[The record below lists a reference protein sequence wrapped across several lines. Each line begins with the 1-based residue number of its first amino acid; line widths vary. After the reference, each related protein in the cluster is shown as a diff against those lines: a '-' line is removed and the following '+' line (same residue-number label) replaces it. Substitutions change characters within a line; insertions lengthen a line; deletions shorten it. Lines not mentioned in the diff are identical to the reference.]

1 MNLIKNGLMAG
12 LWKMAIIVF
21 GFVTRKVLYIY
32 LIPEYVGVSTALEAI
47 LGALSLA
54 DLGFT
59 SAVAYQLYKP
69 LQQNNQEMVLKIMQ
83 VYKMLYRLVA
93 AFIFVGGLALTP
105 LIPYLIKDTSFT
117 SKEIFAIYFIHI
129 LRTTSSYLLSYK
141 RVLLYA
147 GQSSYLYFTVDMFAV
162 IAGSLLQI
170 ASLAVFKN
178 YYVYLLVSL
187 LQIIM
192 GNIIVLVIA
201 DKKYPELRKSV
212 SLDRNVIKILWGDIR
227 QIVVTRISS
236 YIYSSVDDVIISAM
250 LGALPVA
257 LLSNYKQICS
267 KVGSLISQ
275 LFSQII
281 PTIGNMEVH
290 EDQKKRSISL
300 YYTTMYFRY
309 IVTSLFIVEWVPLA
323 TPFVQIVFGE
333 QFVLGFPTV
342 LLLTMIQYNGLV
354 ATGPIF
360 NYLEAK
366 GEFYA
371 LRSISVVQAVLNI
384 VLSVAMVLGI
394 GLNGVLVGTVL
405 SDWAAFLTGAKICA
419 FIAPENIRM
428 HVCKQLI
435 TQVKYLSL
443 LAAEVAIVIILS
455 KVVSGGSFLI
465 QMLFDLIIGLTVI
478 AMGNWLCYGKTDEFK
493 TILNILGHFC
503 RKQSV

>member
-1 MNLIKNGLMAG
+1 MNLIKNGLMAA
-12 LWKMAIIVF
+12 LWKMAIIVL
-21 GFVTRKVLYIY
+21 GFATRKVLYIY
-32 LIPEYVGVSTALEAI
+32 LIPEYVGVSAVLEAV

-83 VYKMLYRLVA
+83 VYKVLYRLVA
-93 AFIFVGGLALTP
+93 AFIFVGGLILTP

-147 GQSSYLYFTVDMFAV
+147 DQSSYLYFTVDMITA

-170 ASLAVFKN
+170 SSLVVFKN

-187 LQIIM
+187 LQIVI
-192 GNIIVLVIA
+192 GNIIVLAIA
-201 DKKYPELRKSV
+201 DKRYPALRKSV
-212 SLDRNVIKILWGDIR
+212 SLDKNVIKSLLRDIR

-236 YIYSSVDDVIISAM
+236 YIYSSAGDVIISSM

-257 LLSNYKQICS
+257 LLSNYKQICA

-275 LFSQII
+275 LFSQIT

-300 YYTTMYFRY
+300 YHTTMYFRY
-309 IVTSLFIVEWVPLA
+309 IVTSLFIVEWIPLA
-323 TPFVQIVFGE
+323 TPFVRFFFGE
-333 QFVLGFPTV
+333 QFMLGFPTV
-342 LLLTMIQYNGLV
+342 LFLTMIQYNGLV

-366 GEFYA
+366 GEFCA
-371 LRSISVVQAVLNI
+371 LRNISMVQALLNI
-384 VLSVAMVLGI
+384 VLSVVMVLGI
-394 GLNGVLVGTVL
+394 GLNGVLIGTVL
-405 SDWAAFLTGAKICA
+405 SDWAAFLVGARICA
-419 FIAPENIRM
+419 LIAPENSRM
-428 HVCKQLI
+428 CVCKQLI

-443 LAAEVAIVIILS
+443 LVAEVAIVIILN
-455 KVVSGGSFLI
+455 KVVSNGSFFV
-465 QMLFDLIIGLTVI
+465 QMSFDLIIGLTVV
-478 AMGNWLCYGKTDEFK
+478 AVGNWLCYGRTNEFK
-493 TILNILGHFC
+493 AILNILGHFC
-503 RKQSV
+503 RKQSA